1 MSHLRP
7 GFDPAYLARPKSL
20 SSPLSRGRMSQKLCH
35 RVREAVA
42 AGVQFQYHV
51 GIEEHLAYA
60 RRWASA
66 ASGHVL
72 L

>member
-1 MSHLRP
+1 
-7 GFDPAYLARPKSL
+7 
-20 SSPLSRGRMSQKLCH
+20 MSQKLCH